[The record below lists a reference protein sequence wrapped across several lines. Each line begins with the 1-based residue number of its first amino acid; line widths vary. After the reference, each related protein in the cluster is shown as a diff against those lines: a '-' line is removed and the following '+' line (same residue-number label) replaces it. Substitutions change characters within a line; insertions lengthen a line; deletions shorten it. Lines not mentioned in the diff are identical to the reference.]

1 MKAADI
7 MVPLQQFLVTDLTE
21 VPSVENL
28 PAGID
33 FLPVIDTGQ
42 QVVGTIDLAAL
53 RLQKNAAALYPGGFL
68 DLQPYISQQVPR
80 IAADDD
86 LDALPGDVTRAV
98 VVDAAGKAVGLI
110 GATDLLGCLR
120 KKLAEFK
127 HQLSLS
133 KELADII
140 ESSYDGIWVTDGQGN
155 VLAINSAYER
165 LSGIKFS
172 EVRGKNMQQ
181 LVDGRYFDQS
191 ATLLVIKEKKRVTI
205 NQLIK
210 GTRRMLVTGNP
221 VFNEQGELSR
231 VVTNVRDVTD
241 LVNLQKQLARTK
253 EQTLKYETELSH
265 LRSLHIQDDDI
276 IYRSQTMARAVELA
290 LKIAEVDSTV
300 FITGESGTGKD
311 VIAKFIHKHG
321 KGTAKPFIKINC
333 AAIPDQL
340 LESELFGYEGGAFSG
355 ARKEGKP
362 GMFELAHK
370 GTLFLDEVGDLPLM
384 LQAKLLR
391 AIQEKEVLRVGGTQ
405 VRSVNVRIIAATH
418 RNMAEMVKAGHFRKD
433 LYYRLMVVPIHL
445 TPLRERREDIPPL
458 IKHFVDRINKR
469 YDYSK
474 RLSPEVMSRLVEYSW
489 PGNIRELENVLERM
503 IVTAG
508 EDELTPDLLPEA
520 FSHKVHF
527 PGRGTKLKA
536 AVEETEAYLLAEAYR
551 ETPSWAKVA
560 ASLGVDR
567 ATVFRKAAKYGLLKK
582 EKE

>member
-21 VPSVENL
+21 VPSLENL

-33 FLPVIDTGQ
+33 FLPVIDAGQ
-42 QVVGTIDLAAL
+42 RVVGTIDLAAL
-53 RLQKNAAALYPGGFL
+53 RLPKNAVTLPAGPF
-68 DLQPYISQQVPR
+68 DLQPYISQQIPR

-86 LDALPGDVTRAV
+86 LDALPGDITRAV

-110 GATDLLGCLR
+110 GATDLLRYLR
-120 KKLAEFK
+120 KKLGEFK
-127 HQLSLS
+127 HQLSIS
-133 KELADII
+133 KELAEII

-172 EVRGKNMQQ
+172 EVQGKNMQE
-181 LVDGRYFDQS
+181 LVNEGYFDQS
-191 ATLLVIKEKKRVTI
+191 ATLLVMKEKKRVTI

-210 GTRRMLVTGNP
+210 GSRRMLVTGNP
-221 VFNEQGELSR
+221 VFNGQGELSR

-241 LVNLQKQLARTK
+241 LVNLQTQLARTK

-276 IYRSQTMARAVELA
+276 VYRSQTMARAVELA

-458 IKHFVDRINKR
+458 IKHFVDRINRR

-474 RLSPEVMSRLVEYSW
+474 RLSPEVMSRLVEYFW

-508 EDELTPDLLPEA
+508 EDELTSDLLPEA
-520 FSHKVHF
+520 LSQKVRL